1 MTKIFFVTGT
11 DTGVGKT
18 LMTSAMLHA
27 ANQKGLRTLGLKP
40 VAAGCDDTEE
50 GPRNGDAL
58 QLLRNASVKLPY
70 EQVNPVALRAAIAPH
85 IAAAQEGK
93 RVTVDRLVGY
103 CRGALMN
110 KADLCL
116 IEGAGGWRVPLNPRE
131 SMADL
136 AKALD
141 IPVILV
147 AGIRLGCINH
157 TLLTAES
164 IARDGLKGAGWI
176 ASCLEPELPVQR
188 ENIDTLRSLLP
199 FPLLGEVPY
208 LDDPSPQTASTWLD
222 ISKLAG

>member
-164 IARDGLKGAGWI
+164 IARDGLKGAGWPV
-176 ASCLEPELPVQR
+176 CLYQAR
-188 ENIDTLRSLLP
+188 LRR
-199 FPLLGEVPY
+199 F
-208 LDDPSPQTASTWLD
+208 
-222 ISKLAG
+222 AGKGHPDKALQDCLR